1 MEQSVFRPAFVN
13 KLTFIFLFF
22 EILFEKVD
30 FKNWIQHLVLNTLR
44 FKILLCVEVLLLE
57 QINNW

>member
-30 FKNWIQHLVLNTLR
+30 FKNWIQHLVLNMLR